1 METSQNKAPSC
12 YNFLKKGLLLPSRNP
27 RLFTAVCA
35 LFLAYTAPL
44 HLANDLAIQ
53 PLNDA
58 IQLDIQALNTTE
70 PGSLEYSQ
78 LVQEIKND
86 AKELLLVGAGY
97 LLFAVVVGSAVRIIV
112 LFAAV
117 CTYSDDQGTTT
128 FGALLGQAKAR
139 IKGPLLTLA
148 FVYVLEILLYAL
160 LLVVTTAAFPI
171 MVLLVKQH
179 SVALLFVALL
189 PIVAA
194 AVCLVYFSFLCSF
207 SVVVAVAEPG
217 CHGAAAL
224 SQAWRLVK
232 GTRRQVVMYLSATSV
247 LAIAVSPVH
256 TLANTC
262 AGNSVAIGL
271 LLDFAYALLL
281 ALVQLFALCA
291 MTAFYYERREIIHT
305 HQLGATGY
313 AKIPSTDEA
322 SA

>member
-1 METSQNKAPSC
+1 VA
-12 YNFLKKGLLLPSRNP
+12 
-27 RLFTAVCA
+27 
-35 LFLAYTAPL
+35 
-44 HLANDLAIQ
+44 D
-53 PLNDA
+53 
-58 IQLDIQALNTTE
+58 
-70 PGSLEYSQ
+70 
-78 LVQEIKND
+78 
-86 AKELLLVGAGY
+86 
-97 LLFAVVVGSAVRIIV
+97 
-112 LFAAV
+112 
-117 CTYSDDQGTTT
+117 
-128 FGALLGQAKAR
+128 
-139 IKGPLLTLA
+139 
-148 FVYVLEILLYAL
+148 YAL

-313 AKIPSTDEA
+313 AKIPSTEEA
-322 SA
+322 TA

>member
-1 METSQNKAPSC
+1 
-12 YNFLKKGLLLPSRNP
+12 
-27 RLFTAVCA
+27 VCA
-35 LFLAYTAPL
+35 LFLAYTGPL
-44 HLANDLAIQ
+44 LLTNDLAIQ
-53 PLNDA
+53 PLNDT

-128 FGALLGQAKAR
+128 FGALLGQAKAQ

-148 FVYVLEILLYAL
+148 FVYVVEIVCVVPLVAMVAL
-160 LLVVTTAAFPI
+160 VGFLVAKPYLVALLVVS
-171 MVLLVKQH
+171 LLV
-179 SVALLFVALL
+179 
-189 PIVAA
+189 IAA
-194 AVCLVYFSFLCSF
+194 SVCLVYFSFLCSF

-313 AKIPSTDEA
+313 AKIPSTEEA
-322 SA
+322 TA